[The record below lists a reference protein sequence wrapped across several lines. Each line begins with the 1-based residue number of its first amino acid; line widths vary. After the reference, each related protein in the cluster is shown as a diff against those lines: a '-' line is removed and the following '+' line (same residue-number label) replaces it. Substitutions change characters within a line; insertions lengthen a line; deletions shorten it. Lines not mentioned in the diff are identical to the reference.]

1 MPVYLWKGR
10 TTGGE
15 IQTGEL
21 TLDSQ
26 EEALAALRKKR
37 IIITSVREKKGD
49 VKLNLPKFGTG
60 VSTRDL
66 AIFTRQFATMINA
79 GLPLVQC
86 LDILSKQTEKENFRQ
101 IIAQVMREVEA
112 GNTLAESLS
121 KKENNRVF
129 DELFVNMVEAG
140 EAGGILDDILQRLAT
155 FIEKAEALKRKI
167 KGAMVYPAVVMTVA
181 ILATAFM
188 LIFIIP
194 TFAKMFTGFGAELPL
209 PTKIVMGLSS
219 FLRSYWWVMLIGIA
233 GTAVGL
239 QRYYRTE
246 RGHVAIDRFLLK
258 IPVLGDVIRKGAVAR
273 FTRTLGTLISSG
285 VPILTGLEITAR
297 TSGNRVIQEAIMA
310 ARASIREGE
319 TISAPLKVSNV
330 FPPMVVQ
337 MISVGEETGALDDM
351 LTRIADF
358 YDDEVDTAV
367 EALTSLIEPIMIVFM
382 GSVVGGMVIAMYLP
396 MFKLINVV
404 AGGH

>member
-1 MPVYLWKGR
+1 MPIYVWKGR
-10 TTGGE
+10 TVAGE

-21 TLDSQ
+21 TFDSQ

-37 IIITSVREKKGD
+37 IIISSVREKKRD
-49 VKLNLPKFGTG
+49 AKFTMPTMGAV

-101 IIAQVMREVEA
+101 IIGQVMRDVEA
-112 GNTLAESLS
+112 GTTLAEAMA
-121 KKENNRVF
+121 KKENKKVF

-140 EAGGILDDILQRLAT
+140 EAGGILDDILSRLAT
-155 FIEKAEALKRKI
+155 YIEKAEALKRKV
-167 KGAMVYPAVVMTVA
+167 KGAMVYPAVVLSVA
-181 ILATAFM
+181 VLATSFM

-194 TFAKMFTGFGAELPL
+194 TFARMFTGFGAELPL

-219 FLRSYWWVMLIGIA
+219 FLRSYWWALIG
-233 GTAVGL
+233 GLVGGAVAL
-239 QRYYRTE
+239 QRYYSTE
-246 RGHVAIDRFLLK
+246 RGHYQIDALLLK
-258 IPVLGDVIRKGAVAR
+258 IPVLGEVLRKGAVAR

-297 TSGNRVIQEAIMA
+297 TAGNRIIQEAIMA
-310 ARASIREGE
+310 ARSSIREGE
-319 TISAPLKVSNV
+319 TISAPLRQSNV

-337 MISVGEETGALDDM
+337 MISVGEETGALDEM
-351 LTRIADF
+351 LNRIADF
-358 YDDEVDTAV
+358 YDSEVDTAV
-367 EALTSLIEPIMIVFM
+367 ESLTALIEPIMIVLM